1 MGTAR
6 VNRPFKRSIATSI
19 RTSDWNKRTQERGTT
34 EQKLFWEEEIARSFF
49 FFLLFFFDTA
59 WWEKFW
65 VDLTFSSWLGLQ
77 LTLSHS
83 FLEDLSP
90 PEKRIKRASLYFS
103 LQNEFRFNFRVQ
115 KLDGVNFRGKG
126 SSCYWLSNLVFSL
139 ALSYVSTVG
148 VIGQEVFWPIELG
161 VDWADSISRSY
172 AITLFESERYRQF
185 SYTRHLQVLI
195 STEITSHTFLCLFFC
210 TFKHFL
216 ASLSFYQSTGLSRPT
231 PPLLSYQLSLQLA
244 WIISTPGICRFPI
257 YMQEVHRGIRTH
269 DNIRGCSLPRN
280 EDG

>member
-34 EQKLFWEEEIARSFF
+34 PL
-49 FFLLFFFDTA
+49 FFDTA

-185 SYTRHLQVLI
+185 SYTRHLQFLI
-195 STEITSHTFLCLFFC
+195 STEITSHTFLCFFS
-210 TFKHFL
+210 
-216 ASLSFYQSTGLSRPT
+216 APLSIFWHLCRFI
-231 PPLLSYQLSLQLA
+231 SLQ
-244 WIISTPGICRFPI
+244 
-257 YMQEVHRGIRTH
+257 
-269 DNIRGCSLPRN
+269 D
-280 EDG
+280 